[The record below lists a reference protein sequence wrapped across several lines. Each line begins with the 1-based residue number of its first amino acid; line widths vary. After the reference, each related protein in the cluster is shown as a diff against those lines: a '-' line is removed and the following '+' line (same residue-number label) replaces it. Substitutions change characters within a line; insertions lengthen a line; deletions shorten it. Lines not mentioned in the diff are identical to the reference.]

1 MLNDDGRCYSF
12 DSRGSG
18 YGRSEGVATVVL
30 KRLDDALRD
39 RDPVRAVIRNSGV
52 NSDGRTNGKCNMNV
66 SHPDLRGGDM
76 ADLWPIQLA
85 LS

>member
-30 KRLDDALRD
+30 KRLNDAMRD
-39 RDPVRAVIRNSGV
+39 GDPIRAVIRNSGV
-52 NSDGRTNGKCNMNV
+52 NSDGRTNGT
-66 SHPDLRGGDM
+66 
-76 ADLWPIQLA
+76 
-85 LS
+85 